1 MIELRQYQL
10 RAVEGLKEKIEN
22 VLRSS
27 ESEVV
32 IFQAPTGS
40 GKTLMVSEA
49 LKRLVRDR
57 KEGLGMS
64 FVWVSVRMLH
74 EQSKEKLERYY
85 EDDRAIQCSYFED
98 LQDRKIAENEILF
111 INWHSINKKNINIY
125 VRENEQDN
133 NLNSVIQN
141 TKDAGRQIILVIDES
156 HHTASS
162 EKSRELIQV
171 ISPKVTI
178 EVSATPHLKENVSEI
193 ERVHLSDVKVE
204 EMIKSEISVNPEFL
218 SMTIGAKSS
227 DELVIEQALKKR
239 EELVKL
245 LRKEGSGV
253 NPLVLV
259 QLPDSR
265 GNLISKKEAVVEIL
279 RKKGITEAKGSL
291 AIWLSEEKSDTL
303 PNIEKNDNDVDV
315 LVFKQA
321 IALGW
326 DCPRAAI
333 LVIFRESQ
341 SFVFTIQTI
350 GRIMR
355 MPELRYYA
363 EAELNKGFVFTNL
376 PNIEI
381 TEDYAKDYVT
391 IYEAKR
397 DNARYKD
404 MTLPSIY
411 IKRQRERTRLSG
423 KFASIFMS
431 VAEETTLQKKITET
445 PSKVVSLI
453 IADGRIVNVDQAG
466 EIEHKGTIDVRLNET
481 ELQERF
487 DKFIAQVCSP
497 YAPGDSSDRMKTALY
512 QFFKQAIKIEKYDPQ
527 VQRIILGKEN
537 IQAFVDTINVAKE
550 RYRAEV
556 IEKLQEARERE
567 DIPKWEVPPIISYTN
582 KYKKEEKVR
591 SIMKPFYAAAR
602 QSTPEGK
609 FVDFLED
616 SKDVKWWFNNGEGE
630 PKYFAVLRTDG
641 GAFYPDFIVEFQDRS
656 IGIFDTKSGFTAR
669 DAKERAEG
677 LQRYIS
683 EQNKRG
689 KKIWGGIVIY
699 KDGSF
704 RYNESPKYSFDE
716 KILTA
721 DWKIL
726 SFKRTKRETLPI
738 SVILVPLRQAKPF
751 VTHLPVYSLAAAAGR
766 FGQGQDVSE
775 EGWVQVNG
783 RRLDEKMFI
792 ARVVGHSMEPKI
804 PDGSYCV
811 FRAKPEGTRQGKIVL
826 VQYRGIEDP
835 ETGGQFTV
843 KRYTSDKASGP
854 DGAWRHTKIT
864 LEPLNPKYQPM
875 QIDPSDAE
883 SLTVVAEFLEILET
897 PGQLR

>member
-1 MIELRQYQL
+1 M
-10 RAVEGLKEKIEN
+10 
-22 VLRSS
+22 
-27 ESEVV
+27 
-32 IFQAPTGS
+32 
-40 GKTLMVSEA
+40 
-49 LKRLVRDR
+49 
-57 KEGLGMS
+57 
-64 FVWVSVRMLH
+64 
-74 EQSKEKLERYY
+74 
-85 EDDRAIQCSYFED
+85 
-98 LQDRKIAENEILF
+98 
-111 INWHSINKKNINIY
+111 
-125 VRENEQDN
+125 
-133 NLNSVIQN
+133 
-141 TKDAGRQIILVIDES
+141 
-156 HHTASS
+156 
-162 EKSRELIQV
+162 
-171 ISPKVTI
+171 
-178 EVSATPHLKENVSEI
+178 
-193 ERVHLSDVKVE
+193 
-204 EMIKSEISVNPEFL
+204 
-218 SMTIGAKSS
+218 
-227 DELVIEQALKKR
+227 
-239 EELVKL
+239 
-245 LRKEGSGV
+245 
-253 NPLVLV
+253 
-259 QLPDSR
+259 
-265 GNLISKKEAVVEIL
+265 
-279 RKKGITEAKGSL
+279 
-291 AIWLSEEKSDTL
+291 
-303 PNIEKNDNDVDV
+303 
-315 LVFKQA
+315 
-321 IALGW
+321 
-326 DCPRAAI
+326 
-333 LVIFRESQ
+333 
-341 SFVFTIQTI
+341 
-350 GRIMR
+350 
-355 MPELRYYA
+355 
-363 EAELNKGFVFTNL
+363 
-376 PNIEI
+376 
-381 TEDYAKDYVT
+381 
-391 IYEAKR
+391 
-397 DNARYKD
+397 
-404 MTLPSIY
+404 
-411 IKRQRERTRLSG
+411 
-423 KFASIFMS
+423 
-431 VAEETTLQKKITET
+431 
-445 PSKVVSLI
+445 
-453 IADGRIVNVDQAG
+453 
-466 EIEHKGTIDVRLNET
+466 
-481 ELQERF
+481 
-487 DKFIAQVCSP
+487 
-497 YAPGDSSDRMKTALY
+497 
-512 QFFKQAIKIEKYDPQ
+512 
-527 VQRIILGKEN
+527 
-537 IQAFVDTINVAKE
+537 
-550 RYRAEV
+550 
-556 IEKLQEARERE
+556 RERE
-567 DIPKWEVPPIISYTN
+567 DIPKWEVPPIISYTS
-582 KYKKEEKVR
+582 KYKREEKVR
-591 SIMKPFYAAAR
+591 SIMKPFYAAAG

-616 SKDVKWWFNNGEGE
+616 SKDVTWWFKNEEGE